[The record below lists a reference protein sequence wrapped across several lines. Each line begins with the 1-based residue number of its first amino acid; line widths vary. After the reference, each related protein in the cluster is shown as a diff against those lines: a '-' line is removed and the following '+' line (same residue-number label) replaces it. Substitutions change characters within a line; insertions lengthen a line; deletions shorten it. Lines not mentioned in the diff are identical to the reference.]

1 MNVENM
7 LALSYFLEGL
17 DSDRFDLRDWASSGN
32 KTLSIGEFVSSEN
45 RDISCDT
52 SACIAGWAVY
62 LLSLSTREH
71 LKLPDIKVFHNSEH
85 HYNEYKLDNE
95 EYLKSFKYEA
105 FAENWLGLSYEQS
118 RTIFYCDE
126 GSLWDIHSD
135 DYHLN
140 RMVEDIYV
148 EDDYTPIDIKSIHP
162 KHAADLL
169 RRLALGEIS
178 FPERW

>member
-17 DSDRFDLRDWASSGN
+17 DSDRFDLSDWASSGD
-32 KTLSIGEFVSSEN
+32 KKLTIKEFVSSEN
-45 RDISCDT
+45 RDISCGT

-71 LKLPDIKVFHNSEH
+71 LKLPAIEVFHNSEH
-85 HYNEYKLDNE
+85 DYNEYRLDNE

-105 FAENWLGLSYEQS
+105 FAENWLGLTYKQS
-118 RTIFYCDE
+118 RTIFYGDE

-135 DYHLN
+135 DYDLN
-140 RMVEDIYV
+140 RLEDI
-148 EDDYTPIDIKSIHP
+148 DYPIDVKSIHP